1 MEIIV
6 SGTGMKLEIKKV
18 QPDAIMPARAHHDDA
33 GLDLFANETLTL
45 EPGMRRTVKTGIAL
59 AIPTGY
65 VGLIWDKSSIPHK
78 WGVKTMGGV
87 IDASY
92 RGEIGVIMVNLSQEP
107 YVIEKGSKISQLLIQ
122 KVELPEVCE
131 VSELDD
137 TIRGEGGFG
146 STGSH

>member
-1 MEIIV
+1 
-6 SGTGMKLEIKKV
+6 MKLEVKKLD
-18 QPDAIMPARAHHDDA
+18 PLAKLPTRAHSDDA
-33 GLDLFANETLTL
+33 GLDLYSL
-45 EPGMRRTVKTGIAL
+45 EECVLESGERRAIKTGVAL

-65 VGLIWDKSSIPHK
+65 VGLIWDKSSIPAK

-92 RGEIGVIMVNLSQEP
+92 RGEIHVIVINLSNMP
-107 YVIEKGSKISQLLIQ
+107 YTVEKGVKMAQLLIQ

-137 TIRGEGGFG
+137 TIRGERGFG
-146 STGSH
+146 SSGTH

>member
-1 MEIIV
+1 
-6 SGTGMKLEIKKV
+6 MKLRVKKLDPLAKLPTRV
-18 QPDAIMPARAHHDDA
+18 HFDDA
-33 GLDLFANETLTL
+33 GLDLYSL
-45 EPGMRRTVKTGIAL
+45 EECVLESGERRAVKTGVAL

-65 VGLIWDKSSIPHK
+65 VGLIWDKSSVPAK

-92 RGEIGVIMVNLSQEP
+92 RGEIHVIIINLSDTP
-107 YVIEKGSKISQLLIQ
+107 YRVEQGVKIAQLLIQ

-137 TIRGEGGFG
+137 TVRGEKGFG
-146 STGSH
+146 SSGTH

>member
-1 MEIIV
+1 
-6 SGTGMKLEIKKV
+6 MKLEAKKL
-18 QPDAIMPARAHHDDA
+18 QPDALLPARAHADDA
-33 GLDLFANETLTL
+33 GLDLFANEALTL

-92 RGEIGVIMVNLSQEP
+92 RGEVGVIMVNLSEEP
-107 YVIEKGSKISQLLIQ
+107 YVIEKGAKISQLLIQ
-122 KVELPEVCE
+122 KVELPEV
-131 VSELDD
+131 
-137 TIRGEGGFG
+137 
-146 STGSH
+146 

>member
-1 MEIIV
+1 
-6 SGTGMKLEIKKV
+6 MKLNIKKLY
-18 QPDAIMPARAHHDDA
+18 PEAILPARAHHDDA
-33 GLDLFANETLTL
+33 GLDLYTAETLTL
-45 EPGMRRTVKTGIAL
+45 EPGQRKTVKTGIAL

-92 RGEIGVIMVNLSQEP
+92 RGEVGVIMINLSKEA
-107 YVIEKGSKISQLLIQ
+107 YIVEKGAKISQLLIQ

-131 VSELDD
+131 VTELDD

-146 STGSH
+146 STGTH

>member
-1 MEIIV
+1 
-6 SGTGMKLEIKKV
+6 MKLSVKKLIPEAKV
-18 QPDAIMPARAHHDDA
+18 PTRAHHDDA
-33 GLDLFANETLTL
+33 GLDLYAAEEYVLQ
-45 EPGMRRTVKTGIAL
+45 PGARQAVKTGVAI
-59 AIPTGY
+59 AIPSGY
-65 VGLIWDKSSIPHK
+65 VGLIWDKSGIAAK
-78 WGVKTMGGV
+78 AGIKTMGGV

-92 RGEIGVIMVNLSQEP
+92 RGEVQVIVTNLSSNDHT
-107 YVIEKGSKISQLLIQ
+107 IEKGSKISQILIQ